1 MTSAPLPNLIIAGVV
16 KAGTTSVFTYLSQHP
31 DVCASSLKEAQYFL
45 TYRYGEPP
53 KPLENYRSLF
63 ARWRGEKYVME
74 ATPGYFEGGSY
85 VARMIREVV
94 GDDVRIL
101 IILRDPVDRLL
112 SFFRYKKSVLQLEQ
126 DVSLDEYLRRC
137 RRLSA
142 TEVRQRNS
150 DVHWGIEG
158 GLYANYL
165 PGWFEE
171 FGNSMRIMFFD
182 QLSRDRFGFMKE
194 LCGWLDIDAAMYE
207 RLSMHIENR
216 SRNYRSKTLQNVALR
231 VNDRLEA
238 VFRRWPGIK
247 RPLRDLYYRIN
258 SSRFADDTPES
269 TFIGLR
275 EFYEP
280 YNRELRDILYS
291 KGYDDL
297 PDWLGGSRGRDRKR
311 IESLTGR

>member
-1 MTSAPLPNLIIAGVV
+1 MTNAPLPNLIIAGVV
-16 KAGTTSVFTYLSQHP
+16 KAGTTSVFTYLSKHP
-31 DVCASSLKEAQYFL
+31 DVCASSLKEAQYF
-45 TYRYGEPP
+45 TAYRYGEPP
-53 KPLENYRSLF
+53 GPLENYRSLF

-74 ATPGYFEGGSY
+74 ATPGYFEGGAH
-85 VARMIREVV
+85 VARKIREVV

-126 DVSLDEYLRRC
+126 DVTLDEYLRRC
-137 RRLSA
+137 RRLPA
-142 TEVRQRNS
+142 TEARQRKN

-158 GLYANYL
+158 GLYANHL

-171 FGNSMRIMFFD
+171 FGDSMRVMFFD
-182 QLSRDRFGFMKE
+182 QLNRDRLGFMKE
-194 LCGWLDIDAAMYE
+194 LCEWLDIDAAIYE
-207 RLSMHIENR
+207 RLSMDIENR

-258 SSRFADDTPES
+258 SSRFGGDTPKS
-269 TFIGLR
+269 TLIELR

-280 YNRELRDILYS
+280 YNRELRDILDR
-291 KGYDDL
+291 KGYHEL
-297 PDWLGGSRGRDRKR
+297 PDWLGGPRGKD
-311 IESLTGR
+311 S